1 MFTDIYFEIAL
12 LALFAPFFFGSSS
25 FGNRRLLRNR
35 LCVEVAIPG
44 KPVGQF
50 YREILSHA

>member
-44 KPVGQF
+44 KLVGQF
-50 YREILSHA
+50 YGEVLSHA